1 MKKEISP
8 AELQEFRRLFERY
21 DSYAEV
27 ARRTGRSASTVRK
40 YLLQAQGDDAREQ
53 KKTKA

>member
-53 KKTKA
+53 KETKA